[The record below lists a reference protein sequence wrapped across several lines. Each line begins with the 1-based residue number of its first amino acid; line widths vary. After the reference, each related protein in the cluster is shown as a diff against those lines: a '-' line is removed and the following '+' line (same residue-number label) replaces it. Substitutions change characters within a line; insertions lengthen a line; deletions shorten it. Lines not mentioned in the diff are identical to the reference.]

1 MQKKDT
7 VMEIFMQNTFCFGTR
22 AKPKNL
28 NMEAGNTKLSK
39 HIKYSICQCIRLNLT

>member
-22 AKPKNL
+22 AKPKNY
-28 NMEAGNTKLSK
+28 NMEAGNTRHSTLKLSMYWDK
-39 HIKYSICQCIRLNLT
+39 FKMT

>member
-7 VMEIFMQNTFCFGTR
+7 VMEIFMQNMFCFGTR

-28 NMEAGNTKLSK
+28 NMEAGNTQHSN
-39 HIKYSICQCIRLNLT
+39 CQCIGLSLT